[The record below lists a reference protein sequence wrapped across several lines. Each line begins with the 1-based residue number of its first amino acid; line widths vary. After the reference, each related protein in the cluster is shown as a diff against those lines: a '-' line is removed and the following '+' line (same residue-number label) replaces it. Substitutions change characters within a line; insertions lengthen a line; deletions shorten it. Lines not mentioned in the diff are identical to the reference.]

1 MEVLTSVIQVVK
13 VAKIAT
19 FIKNY
24 KLSLI
29 WILFIFSLLFV
40 TFVTLFLKNW
50 DNIPSRE
57 DHKSRNKRNV
67 LPLGKLRHIKDNIY
81 IDESGVAWI
90 KRPYYRNLL
99 HNPLKYYTFETAI
112 DATKGTTSK
121 NTSTST
127 SEASILISDF
137 EKGKMNFED
146 ESYNYYSS
154 FDHPVSHFFAD
165 MLPIALY
172 RD

>member
-1 MEVLTSVIQVVK
+1 MMEVLTSVIHVAK

-24 KLSLI
+24 KLSLT
-29 WILFIFSLLFV
+29 WILFICALLFV

-50 DNIPSRE
+50 DKIPSRE
-57 DHKSRNKRNV
+57 DHANRNKHNV
-67 LPLGKLRHIKDNIY
+67 LPLGKLRRIKDDIY
-81 IDESGVAWI
+81 MDESGVAWI

-112 DATKGTTSK
+112 DALKGKTGA
-121 NTSTST
+121 NSTST
-127 SEASILISDF
+127 SEASILKSDF